1 MTAFLEIIFFSPCS
15 VIGKKQFKL
24 LQLLFKLLEDNVM
37 WTNIITNKVALDFE
51 RLQMTSPEI
60 LKGLQISFVY
70 VHIQLI
76 FGFIPLR
83 PSVWK

>member
-1 MTAFLEIIFFSPCS
+1 
-15 VIGKKQFKL
+15 
-24 LQLLFKLLEDNVM
+24 M